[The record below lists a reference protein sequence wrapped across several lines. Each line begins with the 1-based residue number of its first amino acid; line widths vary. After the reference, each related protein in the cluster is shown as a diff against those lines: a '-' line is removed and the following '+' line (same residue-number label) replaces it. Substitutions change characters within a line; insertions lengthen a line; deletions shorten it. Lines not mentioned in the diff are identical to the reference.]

1 MKNDRGCRGIE
12 YPKSARTRDERKEK
26 LGLEPSKEN
35 KKREKKELKLYMEE
49 GTCVFWIWVVARIYT
64 VVVVV
69 VCITHEVKNVRVRW
83 GRKARKCS
91 KVEWFILT
99 RRRGDVS
106 GTGLC
111 TSHRTSAADVDWDRI
126 QSR

>member
-26 LGLEPSKEN
+26 LGSEPSKEN
-35 KKREKKELKLYMEE
+35 KKKKELKLYMEE
-49 GTCVFWIWVVARIYT
+49 GTCVFWVWVVARMYT

-83 GRKARKCS
+83 GRKTRKCS

-106 GTGLC
+106 GAGLC
-111 TSHRTSAADVDWDRI
+111 TSHRTSAADVNQNRI